1 MKAVLLAGGR
11 GTRLAPYTNVLP
23 KPLMPVGDMPIIEI
37 LLRQLKV
44 YGVTD
49 VVIAVGYLASLIQA
63 YVGDG
68 SRFGLNVTYSMET
81 TPLGTAGPLKLIKDL
96 DDTFLIMNGD
106 LLTSLNMG
114 ELIAF
119 HRQHKAVATISTIVR
134 HTQITLG
141 VIGTD
146 EDFNV
151 NSYTEKPSY
160 DFRVSMGISVL
171 EPEVLQYIPEGKP
184 FDVPDLIKALIAA
197 EKPVKAF
204 PFENGYW
211 LDIGRPED
219 YQKAM
224 DDIDHIKRQILP
236 SSHGEDQA

>member
-1 MKAVLLAGGR
+1 MKAVVLAGGR

-23 KPLMPVGDMPIIEI
+23 KPLMPVGDMPILEI

-44 YGVTD
+44 YGVSD

-81 TPLGTAGPLKLIKDL
+81 SPLGTAGPLKLVEGL

-114 ELIAF
+114 ELIQF
-119 HRQHKAVATISTIVR
+119 HKQHKALATISTIVR

-146 EDFNV
+146 EEFNV

-171 EPEVLQYIPEGKP
+171 QPEVLEYIPAGKP
-184 FDVPDLIKALIAA
+184 FDIPDLIKALIADNKA
-197 EKPVKAF
+197 VKAY
-204 PFENGYW
+204 PFTDGYW
-211 LDIGRPED
+211 LDIGRPDD
-219 YQKAM
+219 YQKAL
-224 DDIDHIKRQILP
+224 DDIDHIKSQILP
-236 SSHGEDQA
+236 HTPDESQ

>member
-23 KPLMPVGDMPIIEI
+23 KPLMPVGDMPILEI

-81 TPLGTAGPLKLIKDL
+81 TPLGTAGPLKLVKNL
-96 DDTFLIMNGD
+96 DETFLIMNGD

-119 HRQHKAVATISTIVR
+119 HREHKAAATISTIVR

-146 EDFNV
+146 DDYNV

-171 EPEVLQYIPEGKP
+171 EPEVLQYIPDNKP
-184 FDVPDLIKALIAA
+184 FDVPDLIKALIADQ
-197 EKPVKAF
+197 KPVKAF

-236 SSHGEDQA
+236 NAQGEDQQ

>member
-1 MKAVLLAGGR
+1 MKAVVLAGGR

-44 YGVTD
+44 YGVSD

-81 TPLGTAGPLKLIKDL
+81 TPLGTAGPLKLVTGL

-114 ELIAF
+114 ELIQF
-119 HRQHKAVATISTIVR
+119 HKQHQALATISTIVR

-146 EDFNV
+146 DEFNV

-171 EPEVLQYIPEGKP
+171 QPEVLDYIPADKP
-184 FDVPDLIKALIAA
+184 FDIPDLIKALIADN
-197 EKPVKAF
+197 KPVKAY
-204 PFENGYW
+204 PFTDGYW

-219 YQKAM
+219 YQKAL
-224 DDIDHIKRQILP
+224 DDIDHIKSQILP
-236 SSHGEDQA
+236 HKPDEDQ

>member
-23 KPLMPVGDMPIIEI
+23 KPLMPVGDMPILEI
-37 LLRQLKV
+37 LLRQLKF

-81 TPLGTAGPLKLIKDL
+81 EPRGTAGPLKLIEGL
-96 DDTFLIMNGD
+96 DDTFLMMNGD
-106 LLTSLNMG
+106 LLTSLNFG
-114 ELIAF
+114 QLIDY
-119 HRQHKAVATISTIVR
+119 HREHQAAVTVSTFPR
-134 HTQITLG
+134 HVQITLG

-146 EDFNV
+146 DQQNIV
-151 NSYTEKPSY
+151 SYTEKPSY

-171 EPEVLQYIPEGKP
+171 EPEALQYIPDGF
-184 FDVPDLIKALIAA
+184 FDFPDLIKALIAA
-197 EKPVKAF
+197 GKTVKAY
-204 PFENGYW
+204 PFADGYW
-211 LDIGRPED
+211 LDIGRHDDYEKAQED
-219 YQKAM
+219 
-224 DDIDHIKRQILP
+224 IEHIKRTILP
-236 SSHGEDQA
+236 SA

>member
-1 MKAVLLAGGR
+1 MKAVVLAGGR

-23 KPLMPVGDMPIIEI
+23 KPLMPVGDMPILEI

-81 TPLGTAGPLKLIKDL
+81 TPLGTAGPLKLVQGL

-114 ELIAF
+114 ELIQF
-119 HRQHKAVATISTIVR
+119 HKQHQSLATISTIVR

-146 EDFNV
+146 DEFNV

-171 EPEVLQYIPEGKP
+171 QPEVLEYIPADKP
-184 FDVPDLIKALIAA
+184 FDIPDLIKALIADN
-197 EKPVKAF
+197 KPVKAY
-204 PFENGYW
+204 PFTDGYW

-219 YQKAM
+219 YQKAL
-224 DDIDHIKRQILP
+224 DDIDHIKSQILP
-236 SSHGEDQA
+236 HKPDEDQ

>member
-1 MKAVLLAGGR
+1 MKAVVLAGGR

-37 LLRQLKV
+37 LLRQLKL

-49 VVIAVGYLASLIQA
+49 VVIAVGYLASLLQA

-81 TPLGTAGPLKLIKDL
+81 TPLGTAGPLKLVKNL

-114 ELIAF
+114 ELITF
-119 HRQHKAVATISTIVR
+119 HQQHKAMATISTILR

-146 EDFNV
+146 DDFNV
-151 NSYTEKPSY
+151 NTYTEKPSY

-171 EPEVLQYIPEGKP
+171 QPEALEYIPDNKP
-184 FDVPDLIKALIAA
+184 FDNPDLIKALIAA
-197 EKPVKAF
+197 KKPVKAY
-204 PFENGYW
+204 PFTDGYW
-211 LDIGRPED
+211 LDIGRPDD
-219 YQKAM
+219 YQKAL
-224 DDIDHIKRQILP
+224 DDIEHIKSQILP
-236 SSHGEDQA
+236 HSEDADQ

>member
-1 MKAVLLAGGR
+1 MKAVVLAGGR

-23 KPLMPVGDMPIIEI
+23 KPLMPVGDMPILEI

-44 YGVTD
+44 YGVSD

-81 TPLGTAGPLKLIKDL
+81 TPLGTAGPLKLVKGL

-114 ELIAF
+114 DLIQF
-119 HRQHKAVATISTIVR
+119 HKQHQSLATISTIVR

-146 EDFNV
+146 DEFNV

-171 EPEVLQYIPEGKP
+171 QPEVLEYIPADKP
-184 FDVPDLIKALIAA
+184 FDIPDLIKALIADN
-197 EKPVKAF
+197 KPVKAY
-204 PFENGYW
+204 PFTDGYW

-219 YQKAM
+219 YQKAL
-224 DDIDHIKRQILP
+224 DDIDHIKSQILP
-236 SSHGEDQA
+236 HKPDEDQ

>member
-1 MKAVLLAGGR
+1 MKAVVLAGGR

-23 KPLMPVGDMPIIEI
+23 KPLMPVGDMPILEI

-44 YGVTD
+44 YGIND

-68 SRFGLNVTYSMET
+68 SRFGLNVSYSMET
-81 TPLGTAGPLKLIKDL
+81 TPLGTAGPLKLVKDL

-114 ELIAF
+114 ELIQF
-119 HRQHKAVATISTIVR
+119 HKQNKALATISTIVR

-146 EDFNV
+146 DEFNV
-151 NSYTEKPSY
+151 
-160 DFRVSMGISVL
+160 
-171 EPEVLQYIPEGKP
+171 
-184 FDVPDLIKALIAA
+184 
-197 EKPVKAF
+197 
-204 PFENGYW
+204 
-211 LDIGRPED
+211 
-219 YQKAM
+219 
-224 DDIDHIKRQILP
+224 
-236 SSHGEDQA
+236 